1 MSIVCLRQLSP
12 LSKTSRQTPLHPER
26 RCCAV
31 TRILLSFRGQAGC
44 VFWQYRHLLDRPTWV
59 LTSCE
64 PHRLHTIGR
73 NSHHPH
79 HRQKFTPSTPSA
91 EIHTI
96 HTIGR
101 NSHPRQKFTPST
113 SSAEIHTIHIIDRYL
128 HHPHHRQ
135 KLTPST
141 PSAEIH
147 SIHTI
152 CRNSHHPHHRQK
164 FTPSAEI
171 RTIHTSGRNSRHPHQ
186 RQKSKPSTPAAEI
199 HSIHTIGRHSQHPD
213 RYTFHTL
220 GRNSH
225 PRQKFTPSTSWAEIN
240 SIHTVGRNSLHPH
253 HRQKFTTQKKG
264 EEEPEKNRGKDRG
277 RNDVSCSLW
286 KLLSLVTRSKSKHC
300 WRSIPLEV
308 LAHLSFCRL
317 VD

>member
-1 MSIVCLRQLSP
+1 MTLLIRLNMYRLHFMHCDWLVHYLNSALQIWASFAFDSCLLCPRLQDRHLSTLKDVVVLSP
-12 LSKTSRQTPLHPER
+12 EFCSLFVAKLAVYFDNIGTYLIGLLGFSRPVNRT
-26 RCCAV
+26 
-31 TRILLSFRGQAGC
+31 G
-44 VFWQYRHLLDRPTWV
+44 
-59 LTSCE
+59 
-64 PHRLHTIGR
+64 
-73 NSHHPH
+73 
-79 HRQKFTPSTPSA
+79 STPSA

-113 SSAEIHTIHIIDRYL
+113 SSAEIHTI
-128 HHPHHRQ
+128 
-135 KLTPST
+135 
-141 PSAEIH
+141 
-147 SIHTI
+147 
-152 CRNSHHPHHRQK
+152 
-164 FTPSAEI
+164 
-171 RTIHTSGRNSRHPHQ
+171 
-186 RQKSKPSTPAAEI
+186 
-199 HSIHTIGRHSQHPD
+199 
-213 RYTFHTL
+213 
-220 GRNSH
+220 
-225 PRQKFTPSTSWAEIN
+225 
-240 SIHTVGRNSLHPH
+240 GRNSLHPH